1 MIGLILACSLFLGV
15 AQGADSP
22 DAAIEEYQKALR
34 DKKWDLVYDWQSP
47 SDRQRIEKE
56 FRDKKIPNVDQLAKL
71 LGMTEEELFKLTP
84 RQLYTKLP
92 QKLEEMEPGYFA
104 VMANAKFE
112 KKTKDGENWVY
123 EHEEKTQRNG
133 VPTTSSVTMVATK
146 EAGKWYI
153 SQSRGGERAERRS
166 NEHMAAG
173 TLRSL
178 AMAEADFKSE
188 DRDGDGK
195 KNFWVADVRGLFTL
209 KGKDGQ
215 AIRLIEVE
223 AAGADAAPSKF
234 SPDSSDLK
242 TGPRAGYRYASLK
255 SYMKKG
261 KSLAYDEGQGRSN
274 ARFGFVAYPEKY
286 GAAGKV
292 SFLVSEDNVI
302 WMKDTGGKVPE
313 AFPEDPAKDGWEQTK

>member
-56 FRDKKIPNVDQLAKL
+56 FREKKIPDVAQLTKL

-84 RQLYTKLP
+84 RQFYTKLP
-92 QKLEEMEPGYFA
+92 QKLEEMEPGYFGI
-104 VMANAKFE
+104 MANAKFE
-112 KKTKDGENWVY
+112 KKSKEGEDWVY
-123 EHEEKTQRNG
+123 EHQEKGTRNG
-133 VPTTSSVTMVATK
+133 IPTTSRVTMIATK
-146 EAGKWYI
+146 EAGKWYV
-153 SQSRGGERAERRS
+153 SQSLGEERAKRAS
-166 NEHMAAG
+166 NEQNAAG

-178 AMAEADFKSE
+178 ALAEADFKAE

-223 AAGADAAPSKF
+223 AAAADTALSKLSPELPDPKAGPKAGYHYAA
-234 SPDSSDLK
+234 LK
-242 TGPRAGYRYASLK
+242 TYV
-255 SYMKKG
+255 KKG
-261 KSLAYDEGQGRSN
+261 KPTPYDEGKGRSEMH
-274 ARFGFVAYPEKY
+274 FGLAAYPEKV
-286 GAAGKV
+286 GSTGRFT
-292 SFLVSEDNVI
+292 FLVNEDNVV
-302 WMKDTGGKVPE
+302 WKKDTGGKLPE
-313 AFPEDPAKDGWEQTK
+313 AFPEDPAKDGWERSE